1 MKSLNLLSFRSEHG
15 ITQVQLA
22 EMLDITAEYV
32 SMIENGKKPLS
43 KKLLKKFG
51 LLESSLTFNRS
62 TDPPKE
68 KQLSCSVPCPEC
80 ARLMVENA
88 RLNQIIDKLVSK

>member
-1 MKSLNLLSFRSEHG
+1 MKSFNLLSFRSEHDL
-15 ITQVQLA
+15 TQVQLA

-51 LLESSLTFNRS
+51 LLESSLTLNRS

-68 KQLSCSVPCPEC
+68 RQLSCAAPCQEC
-80 ARLMVENA
+80 ARLREENI
-88 RLNQIIDKLVSK
+88 RLNKIIDKMIK